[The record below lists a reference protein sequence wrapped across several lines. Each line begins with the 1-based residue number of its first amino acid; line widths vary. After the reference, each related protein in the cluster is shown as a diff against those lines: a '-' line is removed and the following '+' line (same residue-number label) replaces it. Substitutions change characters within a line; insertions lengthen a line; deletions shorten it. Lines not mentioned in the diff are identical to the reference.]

1 MNQSRME
8 RKKANTKEKIFE
20 VAVSLFQEKG
30 YQNTTVDEIVDKADV
45 AKGTFFNYFPT
56 KSAILIHL
64 NQKRVKELQE
74 IIQKEFAEKTL
85 TTKEKI
91 IRMGQLMAEDNEKD
105 VNLSKYLIVE
115 TFKNY
120 GDLLK
125 EESNNQYEL
134 INIFREILEAG
145 KNTGELSKKLNSQM
159 VAEILT
165 STYLYSIFLWVSDDK
180 GHSLPHDVTAKMAFI
195 IDHLLP

>member
-1 MNQSRME
+1 MNQSRMD

-20 VAVSLFQEKG
+20 AAVSLFQEKG

-56 KSAILIHL
+56 KSAILIYL

-74 IIQKEFAEKTL
+74 IIQKEFAQKAL

-120 GDLLK
+120 GDLIK

-145 KNTGELSKKLNSQM
+145 KNSGELSKKLNSQM

-180 GHSLPHDVTAKMAFI
+180 GHSLPQDITAKMALI
-195 IDHLLP
+195 VDHLLP